1 MIHERDGHT
10 HPRTAWRHRRRLCI
24 ASRGNQSDNSLSQLI
39 ENNSLSDWDVGFRCS
54 NNFAMVSLACCNCC
68 CNWSCSALTSVSKAP
83 CISCVSCSETISQT
97 FIIIVTAFTFFIADL
112 LIVVTE
118 LFTSSSVI
126 AESARVTMSD
136 SGRSTN
142 LNCNPAYDFC
152 NFYLA
157 NKVVH
162 TWNSVLP
169 MLLCQLLNKINCF
182 KRIVD
187 K

>member
-1 MIHERDGHT
+1 M
-10 HPRTAWRHRRRLCI
+10 
-24 ASRGNQSDNSLSQLI
+24 
-39 ENNSLSDWDVGFRCS
+39 
-54 NNFAMVSLACCNCC
+54 
-68 CNWSCSALTSVSKAP
+68 
-83 CISCVSCSETISQT
+83 
-97 FIIIVTAFTFFIADL
+97 FFIADL

-169 MLLCQLLNKINCF
+169 TYVVSAIKQDKLLQKNS
-182 KRIVD
+182 
-187 K
+187 